1 MNTFFCNL
9 YHLPGTYSISLTV
22 TNSAGSI
29 TVSNQN
35 YLTFAACPNLPVRIL
50 GTGNFATLQAAYNA
64 AVSGNNIMSQPQ
76 DITGNVTASQAIAV
90 TLDGGYDCTY
100 STKIDST
107 GIIGTLTIQNGTVTA
122 NDVSV
127 NQ

>member
-1 MNTFFCNL
+1 M
-9 YHLPGTYSISLTV
+9 
-22 TNSAGSI
+22 
-29 TVSNQN
+29 
-35 YLTFAACPNLPVRIL
+35 PVRIL